1 MRSRERIRM
10 AKFALVGALNTG
22 VDFAV
27 FVLLIYGFGCVPW
40 LAQTLSYGCGVAN
53 SYWLNRRWTFR
64 LHGRIRWHEPVR
76 FAVVNGVSFLSA
88 TAVLLILHHELGWL
102 PWIAKVASIA
112 ASMIVNYA
120 GSRYWVFG
128 KATNP

>member
-1 MRSRERIRM
+1 MRSRERMRM
-10 AKFALVGALNTG
+10 AKFALVGVMNTG

-27 FVLLIYGFGCVPW
+27 FVLLIYGLGSPAW

-64 LHGRIRWHEPVR
+64 LSGRIRWHEPVR
-76 FAVVNGVSFLSA
+76 FAAVNGASFLSA
-88 TAVLLILHHELGWL
+88 TAVLLFLHHGLAWS
-102 PWIAKVASIA
+102 PWIAKIASIA
-112 ASMIVNYA
+112 ASMVVNYA

-128 KATNP
+128 KELSE